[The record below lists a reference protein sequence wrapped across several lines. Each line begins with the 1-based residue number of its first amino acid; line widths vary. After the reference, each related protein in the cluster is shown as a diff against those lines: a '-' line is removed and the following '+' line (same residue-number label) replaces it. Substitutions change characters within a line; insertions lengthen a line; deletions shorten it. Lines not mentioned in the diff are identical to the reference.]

1 MGKVVTVRMA
11 NMLFLLFY
19 LMCLCVCA
27 FIKIIEYILYGIGL
41 HSMAREAGITSGWMA
56 FVPFARKYLQG
67 KLGGPIT
74 LKGKTIKDPGLW
86 MVLLPF
92 AVGIA
97 AGFLTGLAMALIVA
111 GSLIQANAMI
121 MIPVA
126 GVALLACMVIFL
138 LVLIGAAAKNGLR
151 ALVNYQILSRY
162 CQGNVLILH
171 IVFST
176 LLPLYEAIV
185 FFYYRHHTAEKA

>member
-1 MGKVVTVRMA
+1 MA

-19 LMCLCVCA
+19 MMCLCVFA
-27 FIKIIEYILYGIGL
+27 FIKIIEYILYGVGL
-41 HSMAREAGITSGWMA
+41 HSMAREAGLNNGWMA
-56 FVPFARKYLQG
+56 FVPFVRKYLQG

-74 LKGKTIKDPGLW
+74 LRGKTIKEPGLW

-97 AGFLTGLAMALIVA
+97 AGLLTGLAMALIVL
-111 GSLIQANAMI
+111 GSLIQANVMV

-126 GVALLACMVIFL
+126 GVVVLACVVIFL
-138 LVLIGAAAKNGLR
+138 LVLIGTAAKNGLR

-176 LLPLYEAIV
+176 FLPLYEAIV
-185 FFYYRHHTAEKA
+185 FFYYRHHTTGEGEEEV

>member
-1 MGKVVTVRMA
+1 
-11 NMLFLLFY
+11 MLFLLFY
-19 LMCLCVCA
+19 VMCLCVCA

-74 LKGKTIKDPGLW
+74 LKGKTIRDPGLW

-126 GVALLACMVIFL
+126 GGGVLAFIGVFFLVVVGGGAKKRPGGAGHLL
-138 LVLIGAAAKNGLR
+138 N
-151 ALVNYQILSRY
+151 LSRY

>member
-1 MGKVVTVRMA
+1 
-11 NMLFLLFY
+11 MLVLLFY
-19 LMCLCVCA
+19 MMCLCVCA
-27 FIKIIEYILYGIGL
+27 SIKIIEYILYGIGL
-41 HSMAREAGITSGWMA
+41 HSMAREAGIGSGWMA

-97 AGFLTGLAMALIVA
+97 AGFLTGLAMALVVA
-111 GSLIQANAMI
+111 GSLIQANVMI

-126 GVALLACMVIFL
+126 GVVVLTCIVIFL
-138 LVLIGAAAKNGLR
+138 LVLAGAAAKNGLR

-176 LLPLYEAIV
+176 LLPLYEAVV
-185 FFYYRHHTAEKA
+185 FFYYRHHTVGEEVKEA

>member
-1 MGKVVTVRMA
+1 
-11 NMLFLLFY
+11 
-19 LMCLCVCA
+19 
-27 FIKIIEYILYGIGL
+27 
-41 HSMAREAGITSGWMA
+41 
-56 FVPFARKYLQG
+56 
-67 KLGGPIT
+67 
-74 LKGKTIKDPGLW
+74 

-126 GVALLACMVIFL
+126 GVVVLACMVIFL